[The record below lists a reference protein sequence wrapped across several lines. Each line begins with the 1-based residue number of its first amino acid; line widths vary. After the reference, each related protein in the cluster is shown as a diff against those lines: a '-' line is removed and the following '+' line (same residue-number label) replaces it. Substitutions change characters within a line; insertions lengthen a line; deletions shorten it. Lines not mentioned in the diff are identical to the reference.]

1 MHKYAD
7 SVHEIQYIFE
17 YHSVKKQK
25 QKKTKNCNA
34 LLCSEDQ
41 SFVFSRQW

>member
-17 YHSVKKQK
+17 YQSVKKTK
-25 QKKTKNCNA
+25 QKKKQTA
-34 LLCSEDQ
+34 MLCSEDQ